1 MYYLGGREVGKSAS
15 LGNMRRSLISHV
27 IIILLYYIVTVLRID
42 IIVYIPYKS
51 RASDSNYPTA

>member
-1 MYYLGGREVGKSAS
+1 MGKSAS